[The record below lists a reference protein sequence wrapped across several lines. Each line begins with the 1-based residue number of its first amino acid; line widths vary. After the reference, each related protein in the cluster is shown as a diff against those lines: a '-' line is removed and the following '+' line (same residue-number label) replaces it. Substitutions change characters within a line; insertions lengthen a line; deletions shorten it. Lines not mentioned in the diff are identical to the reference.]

1 MIRFLIV
8 IAVIGASALIFGWL
22 ADNPG
27 TLAVD
32 WFGWRIETSTL
43 VAILAVLSFA
53 TVIFLITVALRLLI
67 RGPGEVSLF
76 MRNRRTAR
84 GHKAV
89 ARGLVAVGAGDTRAA
104 LRAAQE
110 AQSTLGE
117 QPITLLLRSQ
127 AAQLAGDR
135 DGAKASFKRM
145 LEVPETRALGL
156 RGLYVEANRSGDREA
171 ARLVAAEAVKTDP
184 GLPWAAS
191 AVLDDQSRAGDWD
204 AAIETIARNADQ
216 RVLDRPTSKR
226 LRAVVRTAQAI
237 ERADSDPEAAKAF
250 ALEAHGL
257 APDLVPAAA
266 LAARLSSAS
275 GDVKKATRILE
286 AAWRIAPH
294 PDLAAAYVR
303 VRPGDAAMDR
313 LKRAKALAGLVPN
326 TPEATL
332 AVAAAALEARQFSDA
347 RAMLSTVSAGNPSE
361 RICFLMAQLA
371 DAEDNIGEARQ
382 WAQRAVIAPRDPAW
396 CADGY
401 VSDRWLPVSPVT
413 GKLDAFAWKVPVEA
427 APGTVL
433 PGIALP
439 EVPPAPETAARLPAP
454 VIDVTPASAP
464 PAAATAPAAN
474 GAAHSDPP
482 AKPGIDSAHLPDDP
496 GPDPGTPAKK
506 RGFRLF
512 TGGRS

>member
-8 IAVIGASALIFGWL
+8 IAVIGASALVFGWL

-27 TLAVD
+27 TLSVD

-67 RGPGEVSLF
+67 RGPGEMSLF
-76 MRNRRTAR
+76 MKNRRTAR

-89 ARGLVAVGAGDTRAA
+89 ARGLVAVGAGDTKAA

-216 RVLDRPTSKR
+216 RVIDRPTSKR
-226 LRAVVRTAQAI
+226 LRAFVRTAQA
-237 ERADSDPEAAKAF
+237 
-250 ALEAHGL
+250 L
-257 APDLVPAAA
+257 
-266 LAARLSSAS
+266 
-275 GDVKKATRILE
+275 
-286 AAWRIAPH
+286 
-294 PDLAAAYVR
+294 
-303 VRPGDAAMDR
+303 
-313 LKRAKALAGLVPN
+313 
-326 TPEATL
+326 
-332 AVAAAALEARQFSDA
+332 
-347 RAMLSTVSAGNPSE
+347 
-361 RICFLMAQLA
+361 
-371 DAEDNIGEARQ
+371 
-382 WAQRAVIAPRDPAW
+382 
-396 CADGY
+396 
-401 VSDRWLPVSPVT
+401 
-413 GKLDAFAWKVPVEA
+413 
-427 APGTVL
+427 
-433 PGIALP
+433 
-439 EVPPAPETAARLPAP
+439 
-454 VIDVTPASAP
+454 
-464 PAAATAPAAN
+464 
-474 GAAHSDPP
+474 
-482 AKPGIDSAHLPDDP
+482 
-496 GPDPGTPAKK
+496 
-506 RGFRLF
+506 
-512 TGGRS
+512 